1 MRDFDRGE
9 IRSLLARL
17 GELLEAR
24 GSRAA
29 LVIVGGAALSLLQ
42 VVSRR
47 TVDVDVLAV
56 GVVPPDGPPVA
67 VEVPETLPPAV
78 REAAARLSRDL
89 GIPADW
95 LNPVVTEGGKLSL
108 PPGFA
113 ERVQWERLGGLWL
126 GVAGRRDLIALKLHA
141 AVDTDVR
148 SRHFADLLA
157 LAPTGGELDAAA
169 AWVRTRDA
177 GPGFGA
183 LLDQVIQHVRAHAR

>member
-1 MRDFDRGE
+1 MKDFDRSE

-24 GSRAA
+24 RQGAA
-29 LVIVGGAALSLLQ
+29 LVIVGGAALNLME

-47 TVDVDVLAV
+47 TVDVDVLAIGTV
-56 GVVPPDGPPVA
+56 RLDGPPVT
-67 VEVPETLPPAV
+67 VMVPERLPPEV
-78 REAAARLSRDL
+78 LEAAARLSRDL

-95 LNPVVTEGGKLSL
+95 INTVVTASGALTL

-113 ERVQWERLGGLWL
+113 ERVQWEQLNGLWL
-126 GVAGRRDLIALKLHA
+126 GIAGRWDLIALKLHA

-157 LAPTGGELDAAA
+157 LTPTTEELDTAV
-169 AWVRTRDA
+169 AWVRSQDA
-177 GPGFGA
+177 GPGFSA
-183 LLDQVIQHVRAHAR
+183 LLDQVTQHVRTHSR